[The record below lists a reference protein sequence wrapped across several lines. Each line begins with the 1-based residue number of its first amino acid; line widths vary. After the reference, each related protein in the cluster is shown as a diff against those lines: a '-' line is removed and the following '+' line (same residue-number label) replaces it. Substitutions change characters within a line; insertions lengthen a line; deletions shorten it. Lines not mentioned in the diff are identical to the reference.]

1 MEHDFDITVTG
12 FDMGEID
19 LSVSQSEDSEED
31 QVDQL
36 PKVDATRPPI
46 TQPGDVWQLDR
57 HRLMCAD
64 ATKPVSFDKLM
75 QGELAEMI
83 FSDPPRNV
91 GIDGHVSGHGAC
103 KSGGMSEKQYIGFL
117 QKTHKA
123 MAAHSR
129 DGAVHFV
136 CMDWRHIADLL
147 TAGLG
152 VYDQLLDICVW
163 VRTNGGLGS
172 LYPSQ
177 YKVVA
182 VFNKGSAPHINNVK
196 FGRSGRNRTNV
207 WTYASTKSF
216 GSERD
221 GEALRMHPTVK
232 PVALVRDA
240 ILDCSNR
247 GGIVLDA
254 FAGSGTTL
262 IAAHLVG
269 RRGFGLEIEPRYVDV
284 ALRRFRALTGI
295 EPLHV
300 DSGLKFKDLER
311 AGQPASPASSTRSP
325 D

>member
-1 MEHDFDITVTG
+1 
-12 FDMGEID
+12 
-19 LSVSQSEDSEED
+19 
-31 QVDQL
+31 
-36 PKVDATRPPI
+36 
-46 TQPGDVWQLDR
+46 
-57 HRLMCAD
+57 MCAD

-83 FSDPPRNV
+83 FSDPPYNV
-91 GIDGHVSGHGAC
+91 GIDGHC
-103 KSGGMSEKQYIGFL
+103 KHSELAMASGGMSEKRYIGLL

-136 CMDWRHIADLL
+136 RMGWRHIADLL

-152 VYDQLLDICVW
+152 VYEQLLDVCVW

-172 LYPSQ
+172 LYQSQ
-177 YKVVA
+177 YEVVA
-182 VFNKGSAPHINNVK
+182 VFKKGSAPHINNVE
-196 FGRSGRNRTNV
+196 FGGSGRNRTNV
-207 WTYASTKSF
+207 WAYAGIKSF
-216 GSERD
+216 GSKRD

-232 PVALVRDA
+232 PVAMVRDA

-269 RRGFGLEIEPRYVDV
+269 RRGFGLEIEPRCVDV

-300 DSGLKFKDLER
+300 GSDLKLKDLER
-311 AGQPASPASSTRSP
+311 ARQPVSPASSSRPPDRGAGCRSVDP
-325 D
+325 PGNRAASAAERMAQNARRAAAATITQARRRRRGR